1 MQIIREDGFLGLFRG
16 MTSTLVRE
24 VPGYF
29 FFFGGYELSRYF
41 LTPEGKTVDDLGKIY
56 FQFQFQFDVVIALY
70 VESTLR
76 LKKSRTYLILESGA
90 ASNFIYSNVTESS
103 IKTIKVQEII

>member
-1 MQIIREDGFLGLFRG
+1 MKIFADGSKRSFFIEPLVNDKKTSFLFLHSGVVQVTMQIIREDGFFGLFRG

-56 FQFQFQFDVVIALY
+56 FQFEF
-70 VESTLR
+70 
-76 LKKSRTYLILESGA
+76 
-90 ASNFIYSNVTESS
+90 
-103 IKTIKVQEII
+103 

>member
-1 MQIIREDGFLGLFRG
+1 MKIFADGSKRSFFIEPLVNDQKMAFLFLHSGVVQVTMQIIREDGFLGLFRG

-29 FFFGGYELSRYF
+29 FFFGGYELSRYI

-56 FQFQFQFDVVIALY
+56 FQFEF
-70 VESTLR
+70 
-76 LKKSRTYLILESGA
+76 
-90 ASNFIYSNVTESS
+90 
-103 IKTIKVQEII
+103 